1 MRVHRSYRPT
11 HAFMGIIMHKYTSRR
26 ATPAR
31 MPNSNL
37 YKIMCALWVRYRKSM
52 FQQLVVAY
60 NNAHII
66 LNLLPMR
73 CSASHMLATA
83 RVNSCKSV
91 LRKSI

>member
-1 MRVHRSYRPT
+1 
-11 HAFMGIIMHKYTSRR
+11 
-26 ATPAR
+26 
-31 MPNSNL
+31 
-37 YKIMCALWVRYRKSM
+37 M